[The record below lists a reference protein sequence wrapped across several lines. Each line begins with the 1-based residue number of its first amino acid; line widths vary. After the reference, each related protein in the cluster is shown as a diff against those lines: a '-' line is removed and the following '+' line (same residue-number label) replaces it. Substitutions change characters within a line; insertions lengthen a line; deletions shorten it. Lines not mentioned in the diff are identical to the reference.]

1 MLGAF
6 LTSVGARDQVL
17 LAALAMAPR
26 RHPAFLLFAL
36 IAAAGTSALAAWI
49 GGGMLGELAP
59 GARALFMAIALILGG
74 GEMLLLAPRPAPRE
88 PTASLFAAALVFTAM
103 QITDAARFLV
113 LAVAI
118 GTAAP
123 VTAGLGGAFGSIVA
137 LVAAW
142 AAPQLVATP
151 HARRLRRAIGAILLL
166 MGLGLGIPNVIGFVI

>member
-1 MLGAF
+1 
-6 LTSVGARDQVL
+6 
-17 LAALAMAPR
+17 MAPR
-26 RHPAFLLFAL
+26 RHSGLLLIAL
-36 IAAAGTSALAAWI
+36 VAAAGTSALAAWV

-88 PTASLFAAALVFTAM
+88 PTASLFAAALVVTSI

-113 LAVAI
+113 LALAI

-123 VTAGLGGAFGSIVA
+123 ITAGLGGAFGSVVA

-142 AAPQLVATP
+142 VAPHLVATP
-151 HARRLRRAIGAILLL
+151 QARRLRRVIGAILLL
-166 MGLGLGIPNVIGFVI
+166 LGLGLGTANVIGFVI